1 MTSTVNSSNENNPLQ
16 NASYLLLCILI
27 IAVILWF
34 LPKAIFLG
42 LYITVGY
49 GLCEHYLGK
58 DFAKSMKWSLL
69 WWPVV
74 FIKKYWL
81 ENKK

>member
-1 MTSTVNSSNENNPLQ
+1 MTTSVNSNENNPMQDAL
-16 NASYLLLCILI
+16 YLLMVILV

-34 LPKAIFLG
+34 LPNSFIFG
-42 LYITVGY
+42 LYILVGY

-81 ENKK
+81 EK

>member
-1 MTSTVNSSNENNPLQ
+1 MTTTTINSNENNPMQEAL
-16 NASYLLLCILI
+16 YLLVIILV

-34 LPKAIFLG
+34 LPKSFIFG
-42 LYITVGY
+42 LYILAGY

-58 DFAKSMKWSLL
+58 DFAKSMKWSLI

-81 ENKK
+81 EK

>member
-1 MTSTVNSSNENNPLQ
+1 MTTTTINSNENNPMQDAL
-16 NASYLLLCILI
+16 YLLAIILV

-34 LPKAIFLG
+34 LPKSFIFG
-42 LYITVGY
+42 LYILAGY

-58 DFAKSMKWSLL
+58 DFAKSMKWSLI

-81 ENKK
+81 EK